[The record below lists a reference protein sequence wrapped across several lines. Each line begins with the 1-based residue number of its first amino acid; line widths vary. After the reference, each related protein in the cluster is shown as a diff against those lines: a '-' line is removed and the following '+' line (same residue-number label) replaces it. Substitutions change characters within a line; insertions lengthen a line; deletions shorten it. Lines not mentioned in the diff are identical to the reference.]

1 MRWTHFLQ
9 HVWQALKMFATVLI
23 VLVIITA
30 VLANGVRDLIT
41 KSLDEQLK
49 MLEGQNQRSIEDRAE
64 IKNRLEAIEKAV
76 GK

>member
-1 MRWTHFLQ
+1 
-9 HVWQALKMFATVLI
+9 MFATVLI